1 MDHLLMLNV
10 GYAVHDADWNFQ
22 NVNSP
27 FSRIY
32 YVTKGSARL
41 VVNGIVHNLIPDH
54 LYLIPAFTPH
64 DDICDGRFE
73 HYYVHIYE
81 NDNNGQNLTEELEF
95 PVQIK
100 GAPMDKMLFTNL
112 CDHNRAMA
120 LKNSDPKIYD
130 NKHSLIDCVRLNR
143 ERPLFDRLESA
154 GIIYQLLSRFV
165 KYSKPKFQTSDPRI
179 QSAVKSINSTVSDSV
194 RIDTLSQNAGM
205 SVDHFIRIFK
215 NELGYTPA
223 QFIIEKKMMRARL
236 KIATEMMPIKE
247 VAYALGYDDVS
258 YFSRIFKK
266 NVGVTPKQY
275 RRSFN
280 QNN

>member
-10 GYAVHDADWNFQ
+10 GYAVHDADWNFTG
-22 NVNSP
+22 VNSP
-27 FSRIY
+27 FTRIY
-32 YVTKGSARL
+32 YVTKGMARL
-41 VVNGIVHNLIPDH
+41 TINGTTHRLTPDH
-54 LYLIPAFTPH
+54 MYIIPAFTQH
-64 DDICDGRFE
+64 DDQCEGRFE

-81 NDNNGQNLTEELEF
+81 NDAFGQNLTEEMEF

-100 GAPMDKMLFTNL
+100 GSDMDKMLFRNL

-165 KYSKPKFQTSDPRI
+165 KYSKPKFQTSDPRL
-179 QSAVKSINSTVSDSV
+179 QNAVKTINSTMSDIV
-194 RIDTLSQNAGM
+194 RIESLSHSAGM
-205 SVDHFIRIFK
+205 STDHFIRIFK
-215 NELGYTPA
+215 NELGCTPA

-236 KIATEMMPIKE
+236 KIATEIMPIKE
-247 VAYALGYDDVS
+247 IAYSLGYDDVS

-266 NVGVTPKQY
+266 NVGLTPQQY

-280 QNN
+280 QNG